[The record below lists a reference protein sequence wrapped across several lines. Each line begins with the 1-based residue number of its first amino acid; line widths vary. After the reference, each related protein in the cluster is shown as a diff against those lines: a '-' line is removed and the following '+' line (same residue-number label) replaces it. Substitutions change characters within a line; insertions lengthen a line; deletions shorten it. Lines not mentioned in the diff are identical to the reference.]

1 MDDQSGWVNLDN
13 LLLQLALET
22 RELAQNKDDL
32 TREIQNFKADI
43 EEKKKCVDETHKSI
57 KTLEQDI
64 QQKQNTVKCYKENV
78 KSLRGASDLLLQY
91 EKMLEAELERRQE
104 SYNQD
109 MQVFQERME
118 NYWKIFRQHKEE
130 YLQNPLATK
139 LLKIQ
144 DENEE
149 IERRIRAKEEEIIAK
164 EKELKALHENHDMCD
179 SVQKHVKL
187 NEQRAS
193 PPESDSQSG
202 VNVTSHQDPQ
212 PQVTKTEQE
221 NLQIEMDEKALENDH
236 DQADGV
242 DESNLSEV
250 GVIGSTVWAE
260 SEISREQS
268 QEVDQNEQEHTA
280 EVDMNMKTPC
290 ESNAVE
296 EMIEAEEQQESEEAS
311 VEKSGNEG
319 EACPRLSPMQMRALD
334 MPTFSLI
341 SPSTSQGQQLSG
353 EPPVFDFSAISGP
366 NTPTFSGFD
375 CSFEVGPSQHEESP
389 FTFSSSYFSKKSP
402 EAKMAGFLF
411 DESEICPE
419 EEFAFSF
426 SSKSPQEQQSGS
438 GGTGDAF
445 PFSFNF
451 GKF

>member
-1 MDDQSGWVNLDN
+1 AVMDDQSGWVNLDN

-32 TREIQNFKADI
+32 TQEIQNFKAEI

-57 KTLEQDI
+57 NKLEQDI
-64 QQKQNTVKCYKENV
+64 QQKQNTVKCYKGNV
-78 KSLRGASDLLLQY
+78 KSLRGASGLLLQY
-91 EKMLEAELERRQE
+91 EKMLEAELDRKQE

-109 MQVFQERME
+109 MKMFQERIE
-118 NYWKIFRQHKEE
+118 NYQKIFQQHKEQ

-164 EKELKALHENHDMCD
+164 EKELKAMHKNHDMCD
-179 SVQKHVKL
+179 SVQKHVKM
-187 NEQRAS
+187 NEQQAS

-202 VNVTSHQDPQ
+202 VDVTLRQDPQ
-212 PQVTKTEQE
+212 LQVTKTELE

-250 GVIGSTVWAE
+250 GVIGSTVWAD
-260 SEISREQS
+260 SEISREQT
-268 QEVDQNEQEHTA
+268 QEADQNEQEHTA
-280 EVDMNMKTPC
+280 EVDMKTPS
-290 ESNAVE
+290 ETDAVE

-311 VEKSGNEG
+311 VEKGGNEE
-319 EACPRLSPMQMRALD
+319 EACTPLSMQMSALD
-334 MPTFSLI
+334 TPTFGLI
-341 SPSTSQGQQLSG
+341 SPSISQGQQLGG

-402 EAKMAGFLF
+402 EAKL
-411 DESEICPE
+411 P
-419 EEFAFSF
+419 
-426 SSKSPQEQQSGS
+426 
-438 GGTGDAF
+438 
-445 PFSFNF
+445 
-451 GKF
+451 